1 MTEKQILFVIER
13 KQEMIRNLY
22 KIKLNLYFKKILSI

>member
-13 KQEMIRNLY
+13 KKEMIRNLY
-22 KIKLNLYFKKILSI
+22 KIRFNLFYKKKL